1 MRGALPSTSE
11 RLPVNNTIM
20 NNFLTR
26 RLARPN
32 CHCRRRRR
40 RARTH
45 IEERQPC
52 CSDVSVTADTT
63 GVDNNSQSGLTSA
76 LGIGRSGTLLSTAA
90 SVRVTQATALR
101 TTSHQQQHNAC
112 Q

>member
-20 NNFLTR
+20 NNFLTH

-32 CHCRRRRR
+32 CHCRRRR
-40 RARTH
+40 ART
-45 IEERQPC
+45 
-52 CSDVSVTADTT
+52 DTT

-101 TTSHQQQHNAC
+101 TTSHQQQHNAR